1 MDIAEYINDGDKI
14 MADLRR
20 LDTFLVQIEADNPI
34 AVRMNAQ
41 ELESYLPEARRDQPR
56 GIYTSPK
63 KREIIELGKRV
74 VNYLLSIQGEQY
86 IYDSLTRQGDLDHH
100 LSFNQINDEGGSFLG
115 FNGGIPPYYE
125 MRIFP
130 NLVIDLPTDGGE
142 DNDEY
147 FLASVRRKI
156 RLLGGILSTLR
167 NKLQAIMKLR
177 TRKQILNFTKPS
189 RNGSKTCISDLS
201 NDLLEMIQQSV
212 EDTPKDDDVLRRM
225 KVEERADD
233 RRRTMPDGIGQARK
247 RKKGKRKKTK
257 RKKTKKKKKKTKR
270 NR

>member
-1 MDIAEYINDGDKI
+1 MHIVKYLFEGDKI
-14 MADLRR
+14 MDHLYGLEQFLR
-20 LDTFLVQIEADNPI
+20 QIEIDNPI
-34 AVRMNAQ
+34 ADRETKQ
-41 ELESYLPEARRDQPR
+41 ELEDYLPPAGP
-56 GIYTSPK
+56 GGGYASLK
-63 KREIIELGKRV
+63 KIEIMALGKTV
-74 VNYLLSIQGEQY
+74 VTYLNAVKGEQGV
-86 IYDSLTRQGDLDHH
+86 YDSLSKRLQDDLDHH
-100 LSFNQINDEGGSFLG
+100 LTYNQINDKGGSFLG
-115 FNGGIPPYYE
+115 EAARDDDSE

-167 NKLQAIMKLR
+167 NKLQAIMKLP

-212 EDTPKDDDVLRRM
+212 EDTPKDDDILRRM
-225 KVEERADD
+225 KVEERTDD
-233 RRRTMPDGIGQARK
+233 RRRTMPEGIGQARK

-270 NR
+270 IR